1 MKVNLRIPTS
11 LNEITLGQYQEFA
24 KLDGTLEN
32 THDTAIQLKIVEIFC
47 KVPEIVVRNMKATD
61 IAEVCEIIN
70 TMFNTNHQLINKFSL
85 GGVDYGFIP
94 ELDDMTF
101 GEYMDLDTFISDND
115 NLHRAVNV
123 LFRPIEHKRGAR
135 YTIKEYNPDT
145 SENAK
150 DFPLDVVLGA
160 IVFFLQ
166 FRQGLIDGYAEL
178 FGREEREGFSTASNF
193 TAKWGWFNALYG
205 IAQGDIT
212 RFKNITELNVHQCL
226 TYLEFTKE
234 KNQIEAAQIKN
245 KFK

>member
-24 KLDGTLEN
+24 KLDGTLED

-101 GEYMDLDTFISDND
+101 GEYMDLDTFIGDND

-123 LFRPIEHKRGAR
+123 LFRPIEHKRGSR
-135 YTIKEYNPDT
+135 YTIKDYDADT

-160 IVFFLQ
+160 IVFFYSLGKDLSMVMLNSLDKKNEKALAQHLISQQSGDGLTHSMQSLTEILQ
-166 FRQGLIDGYAEL
+166 DLKI
-178 FGREEREGFSTASNF
+178 S
-193 TAKWGWFNALYG
+193 
-205 IAQGDIT
+205 
-212 RFKNITELNVHQCL
+212 LN
-226 TYLEFTKE
+226 
-234 KNQIEAAQIKN
+234 
-245 KFK
+245 

>member
-24 KLDGTLEN
+24 KLDGTLED

-101 GEYMDLDTFISDND
+101 GEYMDLDTFIGDND

-123 LFRPIEHKRGAR
+123 LFRPIEHKRGTR
-135 YTIKEYNPDT
+135 YTIKDYDADI
-145 SENAK
+145 SDNAK

-160 IVFFLQ
+160 IVFFYSLGKDLSMVMLNSLDTKNEKALAQHLISQPNGDGSMHSMESLKAILQ
-166 FRQGLIDGYAEL
+166 DLKI
-178 FGREEREGFSTASNF
+178 S
-193 TAKWGWFNALYG
+193 
-205 IAQGDIT
+205 
-212 RFKNITELNVHQCL
+212 LN
-226 TYLEFTKE
+226 
-234 KNQIEAAQIKN
+234 
-245 KFK
+245 

>member
-24 KLDGTLEN
+24 KLDGTLED

-101 GEYMDLDTFISDND
+101 GEYMDLDTFIGDND

-123 LFRPIEHKRGAR
+123 LFRPIEHKRGTR
-135 YTIKEYNPDT
+135 YTIKDYDADT

-160 IVFFLQ
+160 IVFFYSLGKDLSMVMLNSLDTKNEKALAQHLISQPNGDGSMHSMESPKAILQ
-166 FRQGLIDGYAEL
+166 DLKI
-178 FGREEREGFSTASNF
+178 S
-193 TAKWGWFNALYG
+193 
-205 IAQGDIT
+205 
-212 RFKNITELNVHQCL
+212 LN
-226 TYLEFTKE
+226 
-234 KNQIEAAQIKN
+234 
-245 KFK
+245 

>member
-1 MKVNLRIPTS
+1 MKVNLRIPTT

-24 KLDGTLEN
+24 KLDGTLED

-101 GEYMDLDTFISDND
+101 GEYMDLDTFIGDND

-123 LFRPIEHKRGAR
+123 LFRPIEHKRGTR
-135 YTIKEYNPDT
+135 YTIKDYDADT

-160 IVFFLQ
+160 IVFFYSLGKDLSMVMLNSLDTKNEKALAQHLISQPNGDGSMHSMESLKAILQ
-166 FRQGLIDGYAEL
+166 DLKI
-178 FGREEREGFSTASNF
+178 S
-193 TAKWGWFNALYG
+193 
-205 IAQGDIT
+205 
-212 RFKNITELNVHQCL
+212 LN
-226 TYLEFTKE
+226 
-234 KNQIEAAQIKN
+234 
-245 KFK
+245 